1 MDRCLKL
8 YLQNS
13 MFYIKSDENLD
24 SFIARIY
31 KEDPGFETISI
42 YDFEFGD
49 EGIKIANNEN
59 GFKLGPPSLEPQP
72 DPCPGNSIALKE
84 GSYLFTQMPV
94 PENASDISR
103 LLMPFLRNS
112 MKGKVYVRL
121 YKENML
127 ECVMQF
133 FLPL

>member
-1 MDRCLKL
+1 
-8 YLQNS
+8 

-24 SFIARIY
+24 AFISRIY
-31 KEDPGFETISI
+31 KEEPGFETISI

-49 EGIKIANNEN
+49 EGLRLSNTEN
-59 GFKLGPPSLEPQP
+59 GFKLGPPSLEPQK
-72 DPCPGNSIALKE
+72 DPCPGNSISLGE
-84 GSYLFTQMPV
+84 GSYLFSQMPV
-94 PENASDISR
+94 AESAADTTR

-133 FLPL
+133 FLPI